1 MVKSPRTKKK
11 QSKLIT
17 PTKQKAQ
24 SSLRRSSRNMEISK
38 ASSLVEIPSTPK
50 NDVSEPKDTVME
62 DAYHDEIKDK
72 VDADMEKR
80 KEIDSFMEDINTLN
94 VSEKIS
100 TLNDHQLDMM
110 KHKELRDLAS
120 VWCDY
125 SGDDPGMIAG
135 SKSDLELAFGVLKK
149 KLSVESQAA
158 RWNKKVK
165 EMDEIDQQRMLRL
178 DFSKVVSINDLKEL
192 SKQDLITYLYFNSAG
207 TCISDH
213 KQLFHTSHEY
223 VSEQVIE
230 ALQFQRE
237 ESKPPTIADSLF
249 YIKSSTME
257 EDEFRSTEFLQQHA
271 RNWIKHKGKA
281 YQGIDPADDCRD
293 ILLNILDDG
302 RDEIKESTPPPFKV
316 DDVII
321 NVDAGI
327 DDGKRDKDL
336 RKISGKRDN
345 DESMDEEKNIS
356 IKTIS
361 HVPDNSIVNDKVKD
375 DQDVVNITSDKDI
388 LRDSTI
394 LSITEKL
401 TDFQIQKYSQ
411 SEASTIYRKHLLTSE
426 IKHFAKSIHLMEKTQ
441 LLDAITLVRDTM
453 LKRNRQMDYIL
464 EQKGQ
469 ESLELLNDTPDIT
482 STLEDKFI
490 DNMPSTMLAK
500 VYYKFNKKQGKNQR
514 ISSYFVWDDVTLRKS
529 IKKQRDLLKATNR
542 KESILKS
549 SGNPNTPKKNKVIKQ
564 STLQGKLYNSMR
576 YSFTFQLDEGISG
589 TAAMR
594 ETLIQIFKHMQ
605 SIAEGVTIFPWATT
619 DHENPII
626 DETDFPETISQIQ
639 KYFKDIRP
647 NATGPTWTKIRLGLP
662 IASDRQTF
670 MVDFT
675 AWGSNQKI
683 RLYECPVQHPN
694 FRTCGWLAY
703 MPRTVNPKAWS
714 KEVQRL
720 YEKAYSQTPGATILV
735 GLSWRALNGQ
745 KEIDRGKKAYAMHVE
760 SPVGQAPQVKR
771 FLRILQRKKVW
782 PLGVRF
788 RIFSEYHQ
796 YMKEINQRRYRYLLD
811 RHKTLLKQ
819 LKETTTSTILELDK
833 KIKNTTVTL
842 REIVVQ
848 IRDKSDERRVFA
860 SIDERYQSNSDFV
873 ATFRPDKTSMA
884 KDFIE
889 SLPTYVKYIYP
900 NADIYGIFT
909 IDAVESAEFEEYN
922 PVTQQ
927 FTTQEDKDLRETV
940 EFDKDDDSFEFLND
954 TMDPDIA
961 AQLNLEFDTNEMIKE
976 DTKIKGG
983 SRLFDFT
990 GEQDTVTT
998 GASLANTSQV
1008 SFSGESRHTYD
1019 RGACSSSITSVSTPS
1034 KDTQITELEALLKQT
1049 EDALKKAKNDTATL
1063 STNVT
1068 SESTNV
1074 AASK

>member
-1 MVKSPRTKKK
+1 MAKSPKTKKKK

-17 PTKQKAQ
+17 PIKPKT
-24 SSLRRSSRNMEISK
+24 STLRRSLRHSESLKPFSETKNSAVEPMDTPMVEACSDDK
-38 ASSLVEIPSTPK
+38 A
-50 NDVSEPKDTVME
+50 NDEVDMLN
-62 DAYHDEIKDK
+62 DE
-72 VDADMEKR
+72 VDAQIEKR
-80 KEIDSFMEDINTLN
+80 KEIESFMKDITILN
-94 VSEKIS
+94 VYKKIS
-100 TLNDHQLDMM
+100 NLNDQQLDMM
-110 KHKELRDLAS
+110 KHSELRSLAG
-120 VWCDY
+120 VWCDF
-125 SGDDPGMIAG
+125 SGDDPGMLAG

-149 KLSVESQAA
+149 KLCVESQAE
-158 RWNKKVK
+158 RWNKKVE
-165 EMDEIDQQRMLRL
+165 EMDESDQQRMLRL
-178 DFSKVVSINDLKEL
+178 DFSKVDSVNDLKEL

-207 TCISDH
+207 TCITDH
-213 KQLFHTSHEY
+213 KLLFHTSHEY
-223 VSEQVIE
+223 ICEQVIE
-230 ALQFQRE
+230 AIQFLRE

-249 YIKSSTME
+249 YINSSTME
-257 EDEFRSTEFLQQHA
+257 EDEYRSTEFLQQHV

-293 ILLNILDDG
+293 ILLNILDEG
-302 RDEIKESTPPPFKV
+302 RDEIKENTPPPFKV
-316 DDVII
+316 DDSII
-321 NVDAGI
+321 NIDA
-327 DDGKRDKDL
+327 DKDN
-336 RKISGKRDN
+336 GKRDN
-345 DESMDEEKNIS
+345 DEDMDGEK
-356 IKTIS
+356 K
-361 HVPDNSIVNDKVKD
+361 VNDKAKD
-375 DQDVVNITSDKDI
+375 DQDTVNITSDNDI
-388 LRDSTI
+388 LSDSNI
-394 LSITEKL
+394 LLITEKL

-411 SEASTIYRKHLLTSE
+411 SEASIIYRKHLLTSE
-426 IKHFAKSIHLMEKTQ
+426 IKHFAKSIHLMERTQ
-441 LLDAITLVRDTM
+441 LLDAITLVRDSM

-469 ESLELLNDTPDIT
+469 ESLELLQDTPDIT
-482 STLEDKFI
+482 NTLEDKFI

-514 ISSYFVWDDVTLRKS
+514 ISSYFVWDDATLRKS
-529 IKKQRDLLKATNR
+529 IKKQRDLLKVTNR
-542 KESILKS
+542 KESILKK
-549 SGNPNTPKKNKVIKQ
+549 SGNPNTPKKNKVTKQ

-576 YSFTFQLDEGISG
+576 YSFTFQLDEGTTG

-594 ETLIQIFKHMQ
+594 ETLVQIFKHMQ
-605 SIAEGVTIFPWATT
+605 SIAEGITIFPWATT

-720 YEKAYSQTPGATILV
+720 FEKAYSQTPGATILV

-745 KEIDRGKKAYAMHVE
+745 KDIDRGKKAYAMHVE

-833 KIKNTTVTL
+833 KIKNTNVTL

-909 IDAVESAEFEEYN
+909 IDAVEAAEFEEYN

-954 TMDPDIA
+954 TMDPEIV

-998 GASLANTSQV
+998 GASIANTSQV

-1019 RGACSSSITSVSTPS
+1019 KGACSSSITSVSTPN